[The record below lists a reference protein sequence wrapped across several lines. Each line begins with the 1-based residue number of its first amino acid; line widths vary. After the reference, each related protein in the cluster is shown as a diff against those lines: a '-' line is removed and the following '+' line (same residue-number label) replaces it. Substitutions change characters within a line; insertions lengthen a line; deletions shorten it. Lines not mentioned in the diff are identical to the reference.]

1 MGITRGIPVV
11 AIKFKNEEIES
22 VINVG
27 DVIPAM
33 TLTNGRVIENATL
46 RGVEL
51 DLYNAAS
58 LTSHNYDTVSSYMY
72 RNSECGLGN
81 NTSNQFDVKT
91 IVFEL
96 EDQSFLVVDLADIKD
111 VLLYSEEDLEWLENV
126 EAEMII
132 VMETYNDENM
142 SVIVNEEDSTITI
155 DYDILN
161 EDSVAFIDELITLDG
176 LTKLTWTLNHMTY
189 EIGTEDADV
198 YDTFKQNVLNTIQ
211 STNTVQEGELIM
223 ANGTTELIY
232 TLKVSYFNEAEVVA
246 KINDN
251 SYSSVNNALAAAVEN
266 DVIMLMKDTVED
278 VVVPDGKTVTLN
290 LNGHNI
296 TNAAADTIT
305 NNGILTVTGTGVVD
319 NITHGKAA
327 VLNNKTC
334 TLEGGTYQRSAE
346 AGNASSN
353 GGNSY
358 YTILNHGEMTIGAG
372 VTVANAG
379 GWSSNISN
387 GWYDSAGKS
396 EADVCK
402 LTIDGAT
409 VSGGK
414 YNVKGDELGE
424 TVINS
429 GNFVAANSVTL
440 LNWHKMTINGG
451 TFTNDDHAG
460 VSNGTYGL
468 GVGQLRVTDGVFDV
482 PVAFN
487 TIADYPSVDIVVTG
501 GTYNSE
507 SAVDA
512 AYIADTHKIALQ
524 EDGKYKVVE
533 KSAAEAAEEEVDEI
547 ISGLSGVDITPD
559 PEVENQFSI
568 VTTDGSLSNSGLFES
583 LAAIDGVTTITV
595 SNGDENAVYNV
606 SDGDMSTFKAAVDA
620 MLPTKVDDPEVTLT
634 MTIAFA

>member
-11 AIKFKNEEIES
+11 AIKFKNEETES
-22 VINVG
+22 IIKVG

-33 TLTNGRVIENATL
+33 TLTNGRVIENAIL

-91 IVFEL
+91 IAFEL
-96 EDQSFLVVDLADIKD
+96 EDQNFLIVDLTDIKD

-142 SVIVNEEDSTITI
+142 SVIVNEEGNTITI
-155 DYDILN
+155 DYDTLN
-161 EDSVAFIDELITLDG
+161 EDSIAFIDELITLDG

-189 EIGTEDADV
+189 EIGTEDADA

-223 ANGTTELIY
+223 ANGATELVY

-266 DVIMLMKDTVED
+266 DIIMLMKDTVED
-278 VVVPDGKTVTLN
+278 VVVPDGKIVTLN

-296 TNAAADTIT
+296 TNAASDTIT
-305 NNGILTVTGTGVVD
+305 NNGVLTVTGTGIVD

-327 VLNNKTC
+327 VLNNKNC

-346 AGNASSN
+346 AGNASNN

-372 VTVANAG
+372 VTVNNAG
-379 GWSSNISN
+379 SWSSNISN
-387 GWYDSAGKS
+387 GWYDSTGKT
-396 EADVCK
+396 EDDLCK

-409 VSGGK
+409 VTGGK
-414 YNVKGDELGE
+414 YTIKGDELGE
-424 TVINS
+424 TIINS
-429 GNFVAANSVTL
+429 GTFSGTGDVTM

-451 TFTNDDHAG
+451 TLTNDSHAA
-460 VSNGTYGL
+460 VSNGTYGQ
-468 GVGQLRVTDGVFDV
+468 GVGQLRVIDGVFDAA
-482 PVAFN
+482 VAFS
-487 TIADYPSVDIVVTG
+487 TIADYPSTDIVVTG

-507 SAVDA
+507 AAVEA
-512 AYIADTHKIALQ
+512 AYIASTHQMALQ
-524 EDGKYKVVE
+524 SDGKYKVVE
-533 KSAAEAAEEEVDEI
+533 KSAAEMAEEEVNEI
-547 ISGLSGVDITPD
+547 ISGLSGVEITPD
-559 PEVENQFSI
+559 PDTENQFSI

-583 LAAIDGVTTITV
+583 LAAVDGVTTITV
-595 SNGDENAVYNV
+595 SKGDENAVYNV

-634 MTIAFA
+634 MTISFA